1 MTNEIELEALDLAAL
16 LCSRVCHD
24 IISPVGAINNGL
36 EVLDEETSEEMKAF
50 AFDLIRKSARQASA
64 KLQFARL
71 AFGAAGSAGA
81 EIDIGD
87 AEKVARG
94 YMDGEKAEFSWTAP
108 RVLMPKNQV
117 KLILNLVLMA
127 TAAVPR
133 GGSIKV
139 TIEGEPTKP
148 DVTFL
153 CSGPSARIPAAFA
166 TLIPGTIIDVNIDAH
181 AVQPYYAGLLARSC
195 NMKVAAVLDGADVI
209 ITARYSEAAPV
220 AEEAPVEASAPET
233 MLADAPDGGVDA
245 AEPVAVAAVAD
256 ETTSQ
261 A

>member
-1 MTNEIELEALDLAAL
+1 MTNEIELEAIDLAAL

-36 EVLDEETSEEMKAF
+36 EVLDEENGEEMKAF

-94 YMDGEKAEFSWTAP
+94 FMDGEKAAFEWTAP
-108 RVLMPKNQV
+108 RALMPKNQV
-117 KLILNLVLMA
+117 KLILNLVLLA
-127 TAAVPR
+127 VSSVPR
-133 GGSIKV
+133 GGLIKV
-139 TIEGEPTKP
+139 TVAGEPASP
-148 DVTFL
+148 DITFH
-153 CSGPSARIPAAFA
+153 CSGPSARVPAAFEK
-166 TLIPGTIIDVNIDAH
+166 IVPGAIADINIDAH
-181 AVQPYYAGLLARSC
+181 AVQPYYTGLLARIAGMTVS
-195 NMKVAAVLDGADVI
+195 AVLDGADVI
-209 ITARYSEAAPV
+209 ITARPKV
-220 AEEAPVEASAPET
+220 AEAVAQDEAVEAEVEVSEET
-233 MLADAPDGGVDA
+233 
-245 AEPVAVAAVAD
+245 AV
-256 ETTSQ
+256 Q

>member
-94 YMDGEKAEFSWTAP
+94 YMEGEKASFDWTAP
-108 RVLMPKNQV
+108 RALMPKNQV

-127 TAAVPR
+127 VAAVPR

-148 DVTFL
+148 DVTFH
-153 CSGPSARIPAAFA
+153 CSGPSARIPAAFEK
-166 TLIPGTIIDVNIDAH
+166 LIPGAIVDVNIDAH

-195 NMKVAAVLDGADVI
+195 GMSVAAVLDGADVI
-209 ITARYSEAAPV
+209 ITARSGAAAPA
-220 AEEAPVEASAPET
+220 AEEAPAEAPAVEAPATET
-233 MLADAPDGGVDA
+233 MLADAPEAA
-245 AEPVAVAAVAD
+245 AEAVVT

>member
-36 EVLDEETSEEMKAF
+36 EVLDEETSEEMKSF

-94 YMDGEKAEFSWTAP
+94 YMEGEKAAFEWTAP
-108 RVLMPKNQV
+108 RALMPKNQV

-127 TAAVPR
+127 VAAVPR
-133 GGSIKV
+133 GGLIKV
-139 TIEGEPTKP
+139 TITGEPAKP
-148 DVTFL
+148 DVIFH
-153 CSGPSARIPAAFA
+153 CSGPSARIPAAFEK
-166 TLIPGTIIDVNIDAH
+166 LIPGAIVDVNIDAH
-181 AVQPYYAGLLARSC
+181 AVQPYYAGLLARTC
-195 NMKVAAVLDGADVI
+195 GMTVAAVLDGTDVI
-209 ITARYSEAAPV
+209 ITARSTAEEPV
-220 AEEAPVEASAPET
+220 AEAEVVAEAK
-233 MLADAPDGGVDA
+233 ADA
-245 AEPVAVAAVAD
+245 
-256 ETTSQ
+256 ETTEANTPASTEV
-261 A
+261 

>member
-36 EVLDEETSEEMKAF
+36 EVLDEENGEEMKAF

-94 YMDGEKAEFSWTAP
+94 YMEGEKAAFEWTAP
-108 RVLMPKNQV
+108 RALMPKNQV

-127 TAAVPR
+127 VAAVPR

-139 TIEGEPTKP
+139 TIAGEPAKP
-148 DVTFL
+148 DVTFH
-153 CSGPSARIPAAFA
+153 CSGPSARIPAAFEK
-166 TLIPGTIIDVNIDAH
+166 LIPGTIVDVNIDAH
-181 AVQPYYAGLLARSC
+181 AVQPYYAGLLARTAG
-195 NMKVAAVLDGADVI
+195 MTVAAVLDGADVV
-209 ITARYSEAAPV
+209 ITARPVSAKADEEPV
-220 AEEAPVEASAPET
+220 AE
-233 MLADAPDGGVDA
+233 A
-245 AEPVAVAAVAD
+245 AEPAADTGAVASTEA
-256 ETTSQ
+256 
-261 A
+261 